1 MKVKACGSRH
11 LTFLTSK
18 RFLPAAPVSDPPALA
33 LPTAFLARAA
43 DPEGASVISISAM
56 VTGLPL
62 RWWKDEKEVDV
73 VGGVLE
79 GDRPLRCKARCP
91 VDPVVK
97 ERAREQYE
105 NFGFSVSNT
114 FSFKVQRRCC
124 CSKSV
129 VYGGQLE
136 GERFT

>member
-1 MKVKACGSRH
+1 MKVKACGSKH

-73 VGGVLE
+73 VGVLW
-79 GDRPLRCKARCP
+79 KATGPCS
-91 VDPVVK
+91 
-97 ERAREQYE
+97 ARLD
-105 NFGFSVSNT
+105 
-114 FSFKVQRRCC
+114 
-124 CSKSV
+124 
-129 VYGGQLE
+129 GQLIP
-136 GERFT
+136 